1 MMGTAWLVRVVHV
14 ERASERGGERGANAG
29 RNGRGVGANKD
40 APGAVVVGV
49 GALRGRSVN
58 KKRLLGKNSQPPPQ

>member
-1 MMGTAWLVRVVHV
+1 MVG
-14 ERASERGGERGANAG
+14 ESRARGESERTRGERGANAG
-29 RNGRGVGANKD
+29 RNGRGVGANKG

-58 KKRLLGKNSQPPPQ
+58 KKRLLGKNSQPPPR